1 MYIYVYIYNKIFDTF
16 LYYYNITMLDYNKKN
31 NKSNKNSK
39 YAIIDFP
46 EDGKLFGPISA
57 STPKKAA
64 EKAFSK
70 LLKYTSDINFENTEH
85 DDDFLG
91 KFLVY
96 VIKNLDSNN
105 EYKFIATRIKLA
117 KEVNNKYNYKNI
129 VGHYN
134 NRLDEI

>member
-1 MYIYVYIYNKIFDTF
+1 
-16 LYYYNITMLDYNKKN
+16 MLDYNKKN
-31 NKSNKNSK
+31 NKSNKHKNSK

-57 STPKKAA
+57 TTPKKAA
-64 EKAFSK
+64 EKAFIK
-70 LLKYTSDINFENTEH
+70 LLKYTSDINFENTEN

-96 VIKNLDSNN
+96 VIKNLESNN
-105 EYKFIATRIKLA
+105 EHKFIATRIKLA
-117 KEVNNKYNYKNI
+117 KEVNNKYKYKNI
-129 VGHYN
+129 VGHYS

>member
-1 MYIYVYIYNKIFDTF
+1 
-16 LYYYNITMLDYNKKN
+16 MLHHNKN
-31 NKSNKNSK
+31 NIKKNSK

-46 EDGKLFGPISA
+46 EDGKLFGTIYA
-57 STPKKAA
+57 KTPKTAG
-64 EKAFSK
+64 EKAFTK
-70 LLKYTSDINFENTEH
+70 LLKYTSDINFENTDN

-105 EYKFIATRIKLA
+105 EHKFIATRIKLA
-117 KEVNNKYNYKNI
+117 KEVNNKYQYKNI
-129 VGHYN
+129 VGYYN